1 MPENKNKKIWFLS
14 PYFIETMKTL
24 DTYKQLEN
32 SLTQTHLFYFQEF
45 NKTKWDTKRACWRI
59 FNNTAT
65 ALKKAKKQAKDWDM
79 IKAVETILKSY
90 ERIDKIQSDFWLTY

>member
-1 MPENKNKKIWFLS
+1 
-14 PYFIETMKTL
+14 MKTL
-24 DTYKQLEN
+24 DTYKELEN

-65 ALKKAKKQAKDWDM
+65 ALNKAKKQAKDWDM